1 MRNLLLIL
9 FLTCTLPVF
18 SQSFNREGAGNRIEA
33 LKIAFITKK
42 LNLSPEEAQN
52 FWPIYNNYS
61 AEMRQARLAQRTN
74 RATELETEEKILSI
88 RKKYSVEFRK
98 ALSQEK
104 IDTFFRSEKD
114 FGNYVQKELSERRER
129 RQQLNRN
136 RDDK

>member
-1 MRNLLLIL
+1 MRNLLLIS
-9 FLTCTLPVF
+9 FLVCTLPVF
-18 SQSFNREGAGNRIEA
+18 SQSFNRESGGNRIEA
-33 LKIAFITKK
+33 LKIAFLTKK

-61 AEMRQARLAQRTN
+61 AEMRQARIAQRTN
-74 RATELETEEKILSI
+74 MATELQTEEKILNI
-88 RKKYSVEFRK
+88 RKKYSVEFKK

-129 RQQLNRN
+129 RQQLNR
-136 RDDK
+136 DDK